1 MSMLIDGRL
10 PMAVVPQRYELLLT
24 VEPDRGEF
32 SGSVA
37 VRVQVREPV
46 RAITLHALEL
56 AVPRAVVEAGGARFP
71 VHVSLDPDSE
81 TITLTPDRE
90 VPAGPAGPPPGLL
103 GRPQR
108 PMRGP
113 FEGAAPAG
121 RAPLNPVYP
130 APAPPPLSRFFL

>member
-1 MSMLIDGRL
+1 MSPLIDGRL

-32 SGSVA
+32 SGSVT
-37 VRVQVREPV
+37 VHVQVREPV

-56 AVPRAVVEAGGARFP
+56 TVPRAVVEAGGARFP
-71 VHVSLDPDSE
+71 ALVSVDPDSE

-90 VPAGPAGPPPGLL
+90 VPAGPAAPPPGFL
-103 GRPQR
+103 GRPDR

-113 FEGAAPAG
+113 CAATARAG
-121 RAPLNPVYP
+121 G
-130 APAPPPLSRFFL
+130 